1 MTEKLQRLELT
12 WPGKEDRFNPEPRIL
27 LEDKEKSYSKP
38 VISSPLSSKECSSAI
53 SSPLR
58 REDKGEGEQPS
69 FLPLSSKECSS
80 VISSPLR
87 GEDKGEGEQPN
98 LLSLAKKMRHNPT
111 EAENKMW
118 QILRNNQLGYKIRRQ
133 HQIGQYIVDF
143 ICLEKKLII
152 ECDGGQH
159 NETVDKERT
168 LFLENEGFRVIRFWN
183 NEILNNIEGCWEIIQ
198 KSLNDCTPHP
208 NPLPQGARNSI
219 VFETSPLRGEGDT
232 LVSGEGDKLNL
243 LKTKRIQPTFDN
255 MLIHGDNLL
264 ALKALEQDYTGKIKC
279 IYIDPPYNT
288 GNAFEHY
295 DDGLEHSIWLSL
307 MRDRLE
313 ILRRLLA
320 ENGSIWISLDDN
332 EQAYC
337 KVLCDEIFGRQNF
350 VCNVIWQ
357 KKYAPANDAKWLS
370 DNHDF
375 IIVYAKNKMTWR
387 PNLLPRTEE
396 QNKYYKYDDNDGRGR
411 WRSDNVLV
419 KTFSQSGVFAI
430 TNPNT
435 GKEYYPPKGSCYR
448 FNEET
453 AIRLLKENRF
463 YFGKDGKGAPQLK
476 RYLSEVK
483 QGMTPLTIWPYEE
496 VGHNQ
501 DAKLEV
507 KQFNPT
513 DIFATP
519 KPERLIQRILTLASN
534 PGDLVLDSFLG
545 SGTTAAVA
553 QKMGRR
559 WIGVEMGDHVYT
571 HCIPRL
577 KKVIDS
583 EDQGGITKTVNWQG
597 GGGFKFYELA
607 SSLIVTD
614 KYGQQIISK
623 EYNAD
628 MLAEAMC
635 KILGYH
641 YKPDKEIYWKQGFSS
656 EKNFIY
662 TTTMSLQESSLDRLA
677 EEIGDNNLLI
687 CCSAFVG
694 NSRIYPNI
702 SVKKIPAAILKKCEW
717 GREGYPLNLRNYH
730 PTDEEFEFEEE

>member
-1 MTEKLQRLELT
+1 MTEKLTRLELT

-27 LEDKEKSYSKP
+27 LEDKEKSFSYEKDTDSFA
-38 VISSPLSSKECSSAI
+38 KE
-53 SSPLR
+53 LFDR
-58 REDKGEGEQPS
+58 
-69 FLPLSSKECSS
+69 
-80 VISSPLR
+80 
-87 GEDKGEGEQPN
+87 
-98 LLSLAKKMRHNPT
+98 M
-111 EAENKMW
+111 EAE
-118 QILRNNQLGYKIRRQ
+118 
-133 HQIGQYIVDF
+133 
-143 ICLEKKLII
+143 
-152 ECDGGQH
+152 
-159 NETVDKERT
+159 
-168 LFLENEGFRVIRFWN
+168 
-183 NEILNNIEGCWEIIQ
+183 
-198 KSLNDCTPHP
+198 
-208 NPLPQGARNSI
+208 
-219 VFETSPLRGEGDT
+219 
-232 LVSGEGDKLNL
+232 
-243 LKTKRIQPTFDN
+243 TKVVPTYDN

-264 ALKALEQDYTGKIKC
+264 ALKALEQDYTGKVKC

-313 ILRRLLA
+313 ILKRLLA
-320 ENGSIWISLDDN
+320 EDGSIWISLDDN

-337 KVLCDEIFGRQNF
+337 KVLCDEIFGRANF

-357 KKYAPANDAKWLS
+357 KKYSPANDAKWFS

-375 IIVYAKNKMTWR
+375 ILVYAKNKIVWR
-387 PNLLPRTEE
+387 PNLLPRSEE
-396 QNKYYKYDDNDGRGR
+396 QNKYYKYDDNDGRGL

-419 KTFSQSGVFAI
+419 KTFSPSGVFPI
-430 TNPNT
+430 VNPNT
-435 GKEYYPPKGSCYR
+435 GVEYYPPKGSCYR

-453 AIRLLKENRF
+453 AKRMLTENRF
-463 YFGKDGKGAPQLK
+463 YFGKDGKGAPQMK
-476 RYLSEVK
+476 RYLSDVK
-483 QGMTPLTIWPYEE
+483 QGMTPLTIWPYTE

-519 KPERLIQRILTLASN
+519 KPEKLIQRVLHLASN

-553 QKMGRR
+553 HKMGRR

-577 KKVIDS
+577 QKVIKG
-583 EDQGGITKTVNWQG
+583 EDAGGVTKSTGWLC

-607 SSLIVTD
+607 SSLIVKD
-614 KYGQQIISK
+614 KYGQQIISDK
-623 EYNAD
+623 YNAD

-641 YKPDKEIYWKQGFSS
+641 YKPDAEKYWKQGFSS
-656 EKNFIY
+656 EKSFIF
-662 TTTMSLQESSLDRLA
+662 TTTMSVQEESLDKLA
-677 EEIGDNNLLI
+677 AEVGDNNLLI

-694 NSRIYPNI
+694 NKSAFPNI
-702 SVKKIPAAILKKCEW
+702 TVKKIPSAILKKCEW
-717 GREGYPLNLRNYH
+717 GREGYPLNLKNYS
-730 PTDEEFEFEEE
+730 PTDADFEFDEGEEE

>member
-27 LEDKEKSYSKP
+27 LEDKKKSYSR
-38 VISSPLSSKECSSAI
+38 SA
-53 SSPLR
+53 
-58 REDKGEGEQPS
+58 EQT
-69 FLPLSSKECSS
+69 
-80 VISSPLR
+80 
-87 GEDKGEGEQPN
+87 D
-98 LLSLAKKMRHNPT
+98 LLDSAVK
-111 EAENKMW
+111 
-118 QILRNNQLGYKIRRQ
+118 
-133 HQIGQYIVDF
+133 
-143 ICLEKKLII
+143 
-152 ECDGGQH
+152 
-159 NETVDKERT
+159 
-168 LFLENEGFRVIRFWN
+168 
-183 NEILNNIEGCWEIIQ
+183 
-198 KSLNDCTPHP
+198 
-208 NPLPQGARNSI
+208 
-219 VFETSPLRGEGDT
+219 
-232 LVSGEGDKLNL
+232 
-243 LKTKRIQPTFDN
+243 PTFDN

-264 ALKALEQDYTGKIKC
+264 ALKALEQDYSGKIKC

-313 ILRRLLA
+313 ILKRLLA
-320 ENGSIWISLDDN
+320 EDGSIFIQINDDEYPYLKIICDEVFGRNNYEATFYVKVRHENRILREDTRYQLVIEQVLFYKKSNLFIPPRREKTKDISLDYIWDI
-332 EQAYC
+332 
-337 KVLCDEIFGRQNF
+337 EIIGKPTSIERIHGYDVEIYKPTDYKITKSENGSFKQYQIRGSL
-350 VCNVIWQ
+350 ITQ
-357 KKYAPANDAKWLS
+357 KGSASEY
-370 DNHDF
+370 
-375 IIVYAKNKMTWR
+375 Y
-387 PNLLPRTEE
+387 E
-396 QNKYYKYDDNDGRGR
+396 QNLRTRRELDGLGTLYKVIGMGINGDGLGYRYIIQPSK
-411 WRSDNVLV
+411 SDSKN
-419 KTFSQSGVFAI
+419 G
-430 TNPNT
+430 
-435 GKEYYPPKGSCYR
+435 
-448 FNEET
+448 
-453 AIRLLKENRF
+453 F
-463 YFGKDGKGAPQLK
+463 YFQGKPKKSTVNKGLPYPNFYDCVNIFNNAGYEGGNEFRGGK
-476 RYLSEVK
+476 
-483 QGMTPLTIWPYEE
+483 
-496 VGHNQ
+496 
-501 DAKLEV
+501 
-507 KQFNPT
+507 
-513 DIFATP
+513 
-519 KPERLIQRILTLASN
+519 KPEDWICFLLSLVTN

-577 KKVIDS
+577 KKVIDG
-583 EDQGGITKTVNWQG
+583 EDQGGITKAVNWQG
-597 GGGFKFYELA
+597 GGGFRFYELA

-635 KILGYH
+635 KILGYR

>member
-27 LEDKEKSYSKP
+27 LEDKEKSYSR
-38 VISSPLSSKECSSAI
+38 SA
-53 SSPLR
+53 
-58 REDKGEGEQPS
+58 EQTN
-69 FLPLSSKECSS
+69 LPGSAVE
-80 VISSPLR
+80 
-87 GEDKGEGEQPN
+87 
-98 LLSLAKKMRHNPT
+98 
-111 EAENKMW
+111 
-118 QILRNNQLGYKIRRQ
+118 
-133 HQIGQYIVDF
+133 
-143 ICLEKKLII
+143 
-152 ECDGGQH
+152 
-159 NETVDKERT
+159 
-168 LFLENEGFRVIRFWN
+168 
-183 NEILNNIEGCWEIIQ
+183 
-198 KSLNDCTPHP
+198 
-208 NPLPQGARNSI
+208 
-219 VFETSPLRGEGDT
+219 
-232 LVSGEGDKLNL
+232 
-243 LKTKRIQPTFDN
+243 PTFDN

-730 PTDEEFEFEEE
+730 PTDEEFEFEEEEE

>member
-27 LEDKEKSYSKP
+27 LEDKKKSYSR
-38 VISSPLSSKECSSAI
+38 SA
-53 SSPLR
+53 
-58 REDKGEGEQPS
+58 EQT
-69 FLPLSSKECSS
+69 
-80 VISSPLR
+80 
-87 GEDKGEGEQPN
+87 D
-98 LLSLAKKMRHNPT
+98 LLDSAVR
-111 EAENKMW
+111 
-118 QILRNNQLGYKIRRQ
+118 
-133 HQIGQYIVDF
+133 
-143 ICLEKKLII
+143 
-152 ECDGGQH
+152 
-159 NETVDKERT
+159 
-168 LFLENEGFRVIRFWN
+168 
-183 NEILNNIEGCWEIIQ
+183 
-198 KSLNDCTPHP
+198 
-208 NPLPQGARNSI
+208 
-219 VFETSPLRGEGDT
+219 
-232 LVSGEGDKLNL
+232 
-243 LKTKRIQPTFDN
+243 PTFDN

-264 ALKALEQDYTGKIKC
+264 ALKALEQDYSGKIKC

-313 ILRRLLA
+313 ILKRLLA
-320 ENGSIWISLDDN
+320 EDGSIWISLDDN

-375 IIVYAKNKMTWR
+375 IIVYAKNKTTWR

-519 KPERLIQRILTLASN
+519 KPERLIHRIIHLASN

-577 KKVIDS
+577 KKVIDG
-583 EDQGGITKTVNWQG
+583 EDQGGITKAVNWQG
-597 GGGFKFYELA
+597 GGGFRFYELA

-635 KILGYH
+635 KILGYR

-662 TTTMSLQESSLDRLA
+662 TTTMSLQESSLDHLA

-717 GREGYPLNLRNYH
+717 GREGYPLNLHNYH